1 MDTQT
6 DWSLLK
12 WIKDWLLEIMS
23 VISIAFI
30 IMSCLNRSVMSQ
42 VLTCKVQF
50 WLPPSCTCSFSLLPC
65 HVCHM
70 TDTLT
75 YSTHVQ
81 NHCRPVGRQSD
92 VTSSHHK
99 RAMKPSSWT
108 HRYTDRLHCPKSSHL
123 PSFTFSY
130 LLRQVLMMEPPS
142 LPLLLH
148 NPTLPLSLFL
158 FLSPSVSLSVSLS
171 PPLSL
176 SPFLSLSQP
185 NRWRQR
191 VDDHWVWFCWR
202 FLPVKKD
209 NFSCYCRPALAHG
222 RNVGSL

>member
-1 MDTQT
+1 MFVIWQTHSHTVLMFRITAGLLEGRVMSHLLTTRGRWSLSAGLTDTQI
-6 DWSLLK
+6 L
-12 WIKDWLLEIMS
+12 
-23 VISIAFI
+23 
-30 IMSCLNRSVMSQ
+30 
-42 VLTCKVQF
+42 
-50 WLPPSCTCSFSLLPC
+50 
-65 HVCHM
+65 
-70 TDTLT
+70 
-75 YSTHVQ
+75 
-81 NHCRPVGRQSD
+81 
-92 VTSSHHK
+92 
-99 RAMKPSSWT
+99 
-108 HRYTDRLHCPKSSHL
+108 CPKSSHL

-176 SPFLSLSQP
+176 SPFLSLSPP

-191 VDDHWVWFCWR
+191 ADDHWVWFCWR

-209 NFSCYCRPALAHG
+209 SFSCYCRPALAHG